1 MTQMSKM
8 GPWFSP
14 RAVGSGFGSRDQ
26 KTPPTHLVLKPKAD
40 KKKKA
45 QERPNGYQPKPGEG
59 AGVRTDLCPPIMHP
73 SRVVTTPVEPWG
85 GRESRCPTT
94 LSPTLLPARA
104 PRLSPAPVT
113 PGTSE
118 WSLKAHLLPP
128 TSNCPSIH
136 HPGSQHPRAKEPPS
150 WAAPG
155 ARQDAVR
162 PGIWL
167 NCFQHTPTSRAHS
180 QGTGS
185 RQEQG
190 GTGQAADSRRRPK
203 DG

>member
-14 RAVGSGFGSRDQ
+14 RAVGSGFGEPRSKDPTYALSAEAESRQ
-26 KTPPTHLVLKPKAD
+26 KSSRKAKWVPTETWGGGWSKDGPV
-40 KKKKA
+40 
-45 QERPNGYQPKPGEG
+45 
-59 AGVRTDLCPPIMHP
+59 PPIMHP